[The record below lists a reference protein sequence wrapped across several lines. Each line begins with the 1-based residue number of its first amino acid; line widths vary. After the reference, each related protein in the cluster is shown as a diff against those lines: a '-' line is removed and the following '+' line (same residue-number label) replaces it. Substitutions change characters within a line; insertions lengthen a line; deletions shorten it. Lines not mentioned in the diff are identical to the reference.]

1 MADID
6 LKRAHALGLK
16 GARAA
21 AETMAEH
28 LGRKF
33 GLQGKWSGNNLSF
46 ERPGVSG
53 LLAVSDK
60 DVHLTVSLGFLLKA
74 MKGSIQKAVEEELD
88 ELVAKA
94 KAARPAA
101 AKAGKAEKP
110 ATKKATAKPK
120 RSG

>member
-6 LKRAHALGLK
+6 LKRAHALGLQ

-21 AETMAEH
+21 AEKMAEQ

-46 ERPGVSG
+46 ERPGVTG
-53 LLAVSDK
+53 LLAVSEK

-94 KAARPAA
+94 KAAKPSA
-101 AKAGKAEKP
+101 AKTEKP
-110 ATKKATAKPK
+110 ATKKAPAKPK
-120 RSG
+120 KSA